1 MVKSNKKKYTYKKKH
16 TYKQKRTYKR
26 KKTYKKKHTA
36 IKGGVKPPYNRPT
49 ASKSIKDP
57 CRYGEDCRRT
67 NPQHFRDFTHPIDTG
82 EIKAFIQACSDSY
95 EKGTDVFAHLPHGSV
110 QFLKEGIDT
119 NVQRSFF
126 FHLLTYMVCN
136 ICLLVKAYGQ
146 TFLSTMLQRFNE
158 ESVDIAVDKK
168 EVEAKVQVCMTDLGI
183 DHINSIAILSAL
195 MNPDS
200 AFNQMGCA

>member
-1 MVKSNKKKYTYKKKH
+1 MVKKTNKRKHTYKKK
-16 TYKQKRTYKR
+16 RTYKK

-36 IKGGVKPPYNRPT
+36 IKKGGVKPPYSRRRE
-49 ASKSIKDP
+49 P

-67 NPQHFRDFTHPIDTG
+67 NPQHFRDFTHPIDSG

-95 EKGTDVFAHLPHGSV
+95 EKGTDVFAHLQHGSV

-146 TFLSTMLQRFNE
+146 AFLSTMLQRFNE

-168 EVEAKVQVCMTDLGI
+168 DVEAKVQVCMTDLGI

-200 AFNQMGCA
+200 EFNQMGCAS